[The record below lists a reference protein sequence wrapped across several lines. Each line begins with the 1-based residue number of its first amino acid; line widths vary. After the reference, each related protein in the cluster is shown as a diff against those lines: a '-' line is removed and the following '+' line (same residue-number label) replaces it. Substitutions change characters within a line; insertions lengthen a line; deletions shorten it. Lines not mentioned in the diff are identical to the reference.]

1 MAIKLLVVEDDEM
14 SRDMVSRRLIRLGY
28 VVITA
33 SNGSEAVE
41 VARTQKPDLILMDMC
56 LPGMDGVE
64 ATKQIKTDAK
74 CARIPIIAL
83 TALNTAVD
91 LRRAIQAGCND
102 YETKPVAIGRLHM
115 KIRKL
120 LPAVD
125 LRT

>member
-1 MAIKLLVVEDDEM
+1 MVVKILVVEDDEM
-14 SRDMVSRRLIRLGY
+14 SRDMVSRRLVRLGY
-28 VVITA
+28 VVISAT
-33 SNGSEAVE
+33 SGSEAVE
-41 VARTQKPDLILMDMC
+41 MAHAQKPDLILMDMC

-64 ATKQIKTDAK
+64 ATRQIKADAQ
-74 CARIPIIAL
+74 CACIPIIAL

-120 LPAVD
+120 LPA
-125 LRT
+125 T